1 MKQSKA
7 RESKAHSEMA
17 QKLTDLSRKDC
28 VSFKALVDQL
38 SDKRL
43 SMILFLRH
51 GYGCS
56 WDCVDA
62 ELKSQGM
69 YYSLRHIFRLYAKAL
84 DQAEQILKRSGAE
97 S

>member
-17 QKLTDLSRKDC
+17 QKLTDLSRKDYE
-28 VSFKALVDQL
+28 SFKTLLDQL

-43 SMILFLRH
+43 FTILFLRH
-51 GYGCS
+51 GYGYS

-62 ELKSQGM
+62 ELKIQGM
-69 YYSLRHIFRLYAKAL
+69 YYSIRHVFRLYAKAL